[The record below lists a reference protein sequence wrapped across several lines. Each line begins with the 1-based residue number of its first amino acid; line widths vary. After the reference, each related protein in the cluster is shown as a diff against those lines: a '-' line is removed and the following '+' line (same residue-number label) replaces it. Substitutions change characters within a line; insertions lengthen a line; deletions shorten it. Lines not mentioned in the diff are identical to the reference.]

1 MSVSLN
7 HRADLLYSVAVHC
20 LASALSSIQNLSDR
34 KPRKITVMEE
44 GGGGSNTYEVLY
56 FKRKNKVHKSKGVSK
71 MDGRL
76 VLDTKKCIVK
86 LYEEGGTRP
95 IHSSTNSEIA
105 RRSFGVDEEL
115 NLAQYQVEIVS
126 VASTA
131 EASTSKSASSSSS
144 AFAGTKSTVTKSTIS
159 NSSKLVRKP
168 LSLSNR
174 KPMTRPTS
182 LFKSNS
188 SNNTGGW
195 KNRRPPAQPKGSQA
209 TEESSSDEE
218 EETPVMHTV
227 LPAKKSPFLS
237 LAGRKRKI
245 VATRKPTP
253 RSLTKASS
261 EQPTSLPGAI
271 GSLILSP
278 SIRSVLRPHQE
289 TGVVYLWNCLT
300 GASLHLQRAA
310 RQAGVTPAP
319 RGAILADSMGMGK
332 TLMTIATTFALYRR
346 SKQLRSIIVCP
357 SSLVQNWA
365 KEFDKW
371 LGRAS
376 QPKRV
381 VVKKGGQEGLQTIR
395 GFCPVKPN
403 QSEILIISYDLFR
416 MNSSLFS
423 EAKQIGLLVVDEGH
437 RLKNSSGSVTLSAL
451 NALDCESRLLI
462 TGTPIQNNLSEFHS
476 VASFVCPGILG
487 SLADFRRDYERPMT
501 SSNRKDASHQQ
512 RQAGKEQ
519 ASALDDIIKAFMLR
533 RLAKDVLTG
542 LLPPRQELL
551 FFCKPSYLQCELYKE
566 TAANGA
572 DPLTT
577 LTKLRKLCSHPELL
591 VLKKGGKPKKKSE
604 DNDVAASGKL
614 HVLQMLLNEIRQN
627 SPDDKVV
634 LVSCYT
640 SILSL
645 IEEMVIKPKG
655 WTYKRLD
662 GSTTQSDRQPL
673 VDSFNRST
681 VEQSFCFL
689 LSSKAGGMGLNLIGA
704 NRLIMF
710 DADYNPAI
718 DAQAMARIYRPGQLK
733 PTYIYRLFTAGTME
747 EVVYQRQQHKGNL
760 ADMTVD
766 GSITADSGKFTNE
779 ELRDCFTLKEN
790 TRCET
795 KKKMKW
801 PDYKGC
807 DCLVSRGC
815 KDENTLQVAKS
826 DKLCYV
832 RLVPVEEPTEIKE
845 GAKRARNT
853 DLADNDDSED
863 QSEASMESSDEECEF
878 DD

>member
-1 MSVSLN
+1 MESE
-7 HRADLLYSVAVHC
+7 RR
-20 LASALSSIQNLSDR
+20 SSCC
-34 KPRKITVMEE
+34 T
-44 GGGGSNTYEVLY
+44 TYEVLY

-71 MDGRL
+71 MDGRM
-76 VLDTKKCIVK
+76 VLDSKTCVVK
-86 LYEEGGTRP
+86 LYEESGSRP

-105 RRSFGVDEEL
+105 KRSFSVDEEV
-115 NLAQYQVEIVS
+115 NLAQYQVGIVS
-126 VASTA
+126 IVSTA
-131 EASTSKSASSSSS
+131 SATKGNPNSKPAPARMSAGDNQ
-144 AFAGTKSTVTKSTIS
+144 A
-159 NSSKLVRKP
+159 KLVRKP
-168 LSLSNR
+168 LSLANR
-174 KPMTRPTS
+174 KPITNRPKS
-182 LFKSNS
+182 LFKKSGSAVRSNS
-188 SNNTGGW
+188 W
-195 KNRRPPAQPKGSQA
+195 QNRRPPAQPKGSQA
-209 TEESSSDEE
+209 ADDSSSDDDEE
-218 EETPVMHTV
+218 ERTESTTR
-227 LPAKKSPFLS
+227 PAAAAAAPTRKSPFLG

-245 VATRKPTP
+245 VATRKPTLQ
-253 RSLTKASS
+253 SISQASS
-261 EQPTSLPGAI
+261 HQANALPGAI
-271 GSLILSP
+271 GTLVLAP

-289 TGVVYLWNCLT
+289 TGVAYLWNCLT
-300 GASLHLQRAA
+300 GASPHLQRIA
-310 RQAGVTPAP
+310 RQAGVDPTP
-319 RGAILADSMGMGK
+319 RGAVLADSMGMGK
-332 TLMTIATTFALYRR
+332 TLMTIATVFGLYRR

-381 VVKKGGQEGLQTIR
+381 VVKKGGQEGLQIIR

-403 QSEILIISYDLFR
+403 HSEILIISYDLFR
-416 MNSSLFS
+416 MNSSLLK

-462 TGTPIQNNLSEFHS
+462 TGTPIQNNLSEFHA

-487 SLADFRRDYERPMT
+487 TLADFRRDFERPMT
-501 SSNRKDASHQQ
+501 AANRKDASRQH

-519 ASALDDIIKAFMLR
+519 SEALDDVIKAFMLR
-533 RLAKDVLTG
+533 RLAKDVLAG
-542 LLPPRQELL
+542 ILPPRTEMLL
-551 FFCKPSYLQCELYKE
+551 FCQPSALQCKLYKE
-566 TAANGA
+566 TTQAKIS
-572 DPLTT
+572 DPLST
-577 LTKLRKLCSHPELL
+577 LTKLRKLCSHP
-591 VLKKGGKPKKKSE
+591 VLMTAKDGGKKKMSG
-604 DNDVAASGKL
+604 NDVEASGKL
-614 HVLQMLLNEIRQN
+614 HLLQMLLDSIREN
-627 SPDDKVV
+627 SPEDKVV

-681 VEQSFCFL
+681 AEQSFCFL

-718 DAQAMARIYRPGQLK
+718 DAQAMARIYRPGQTK
-733 PTYIYRLFTAGTME
+733 PTSIYRLFTAGTME

-760 ADMTVD
+760 ANMTVD
-766 GSITADSGKFTNE
+766 GTTTAESGKFTNE

-801 PDYKGC
+801 PDYKGS
-807 DCLVSRGC
+807 DCLVSHGC
-815 KDENTLQVAKS
+815 TDGPILQVARSNKPFF
-826 DKLCYV
+826 V
-832 RLVPVEEPTEIKE
+832 RIVPVEEPSNESETSKISI
-845 GAKRARNT
+845 
-853 DLADNDDSED
+853 DSDIDILE
-863 QSEASMESSDEECEF
+863 EEKAASVALSSDEEFEF
-878 DD
+878 DDQVLEQGQ